1 MNKPKI
7 VFILTSISQPRCIKS
22 VKSFINSGFEV
33 KIYGFDRGAYNENA
47 NIDGHEI
54 VVLGKQKNGTD
65 YFSKLKQSYSTLNE
79 IVKIEGKKNVI
90 FYCFGYMTAMFAM
103 LKKLQ

>member
-7 VFILTSISQPRCIKS
+7 VFILTSISQPRCIKR

-54 VVLGKQKNGTD
+54 VV
-65 YFSKLKQSYSTLNE
+65 
-79 IVKIEGKKNVI
+79 
-90 FYCFGYMTAMFAM
+90 
-103 LKKLQ
+103 